1 MRVYVCCLYQG
12 PFEAMAMVNTRIYV
26 YLMQWDAAYA
36 TFWYDQDDYTESFPC
51 LLTVCFGKAPWFSL
65 SFFPLKTSF
74 FDRIIQCSCL
84 APVVEAHFEHV
95 QISIVTS
102 IDKNC
107 QFNDLKLDMQSHMTY
122 KYLRW
127 RAHKEP
133 RVIAELTM
141 PLTSSCDID
150 FEENWTSSD
159 TGFLWKLLRLR
170 ISVTT
175 PTHQK
180 LDFIVSSHYSGKQA
194 PLPIPKCSCPQI
206 TNETFF
212 LEI

>member
-1 MRVYVCCLYQG
+1 MLRRNITLMIAHGLNACGSTVTYNICTRRDEWLCVRLRMRVYVCCLYQG

-122 KYLRW
+122 KYLR
-127 RAHKEP
+127 
-133 RVIAELTM
+133 
-141 PLTSSCDID
+141 
-150 FEENWTSSD
+150 
-159 TGFLWKLLRLR
+159 
-170 ISVTT
+170 
-175 PTHQK
+175 
-180 LDFIVSSHYSGKQA
+180 
-194 PLPIPKCSCPQI
+194 
-206 TNETFF
+206 
-212 LEI
+212 